1 MKIFYM
7 KTEDAI
13 FHSIPHLLNK
23 KKDIDR
29 SSALCSIKTPFEL
42 LHTDVADIH
51 FFLGLLLTQLI
62 VYLLLTYLLPKVI
75 LIQ

>member
-23 KKDIDR
+23 EKDIDR

-42 LHTDVADIH
+42 LHTDVTDIH
-51 FFLGLLLTQLI
+51 YFLGLLLTQLI
-62 VYLLLTYLLPKVI
+62 V
-75 LIQ
+75 